1 MAGGAKEEVVGG
13 VRDEV
18 IGGVIDE
25 MRSLVG
31 GGRPRDV

>member
-1 MAGGAKEEVVGG
+1 MKEEVVGG

>member
-1 MAGGAKEEVVGG
+1 MKEEVVGG

-18 IGGVIDE
+18 IGGVRDE